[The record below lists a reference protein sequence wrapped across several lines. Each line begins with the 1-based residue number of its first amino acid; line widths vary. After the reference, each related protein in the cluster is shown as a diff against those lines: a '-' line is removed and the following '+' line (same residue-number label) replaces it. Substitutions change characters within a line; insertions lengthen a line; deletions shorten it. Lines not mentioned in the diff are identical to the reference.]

1 MRFLLLMTEPD
12 HFDRWDASDDEL
24 KERVFADFR
33 AFGAA
38 VSACGELVAGEA
50 LDRPSTARTVR
61 PAASADR
68 RAVTEG
74 PFAETVEQL
83 GGFYLVDVPDETTAL
98 EVAALLPREFSIEVR
113 FCPDVGATP
122 R

>member
-12 HFDRWDASDDEL
+12 HFDRWDASDEDY

-38 VSACGELVAGEA
+38 VRACGELVAGEA

-61 PAASADR
+61 PAAGVDR
-68 RAVTEG
+68 RPVTDG

-83 GGFYLVDVPDETTAL
+83 GGFYLVDVPDESAAL
-98 EVAALLPREFSIEVR
+98 EVAALLLREFSVEVR

>member
-12 HFDRWDASDDEL
+12 HFELWDASDDEH

-38 VSACGELVAGEA
+38 VRACG
-50 LDRPSTARTVR
+50 
-61 PAASADR
+61 
-68 RAVTEG
+68 
-74 PFAETVEQL
+74 QL
-83 GGFYLVDVPDETTAL
+83 
-98 EVAALLPREFSIEVR
+98 VAALLPREFSVEVR